1 MALVAAAASAQ
12 YACDPSTSV
21 VLAKGKVTNL
31 GVIAFSESVQAQFKD
46 ATIDQYGPDDDGRNL
61 WFWAGLGAGDAS
73 YPGVDDQV
81 DGYMA
86 ATVTG
91 DAGWSGA
98 GYNVSNANGKPGVN
112 TTWWNMNT
120 RFHMAYMTSGV
131 APTSLAFIVADGE
144 KDCGS
149 KPAKFAIG
157 EAFNDNGAVYPA
169 IAPAPGDDWQGIDIS
184 FADLKKLWPTFDP
197 KSISNWGGNI
207 LAFLAG
213 NVAGSTFALDAIY
226 FYQLE
231 GGDGI
236 NDAINDA
243 EWVITDNTINVAGTT
258 GIELYDLSG
267 KLVKSAAG
275 STLGIS
281 NVAGGLYIAKAGNSV
296 RKVAVK

>member
-1 MALVAAAASAQ
+1 MALVAASASAQ

-31 GVIAFSESVQAQFKD
+31 GVIALSESVQSQFAD
-46 ATIDQYGPDDDGRNL
+46 ATVDLYGPDDDSRHLYIWPDGSTL
-61 WFWAGLGAGDAS
+61 SAGDSS
-73 YPGVDDQV
+73 YPGVDDQM
-81 DGYMA
+81 DGYA
-86 ATVTG
+86 SFVVGT
-91 DAGWSGA
+91 AGWSGA
-98 GYNVSNANGKPGVN
+98 GYSVAAPGVN
-112 TTWWNMNT
+112 TSWWNMNT
-120 RFHMAYMTSGV
+120 RFHLAYMSSGV
-131 APTSLAFIVADGE
+131 APVSIAIIIADGAN
-144 KDCGS
+144 DCGS
-149 KPAKFAIG
+149 QPAKVALG
-157 EAFNDNGAVYPA
+157 ESFNDNGAVFPA
-169 IAPAPGDDWQGIDIS
+169 IAPAANDDWQGIDIS
-184 FADLKKLWPTFDP
+184 FADLKKLFPSFDP
-197 KSISNWGGNI
+197 KSISNWTGNI
-207 LAFLAG
+207 MSFLGGGVTG
-213 NVAGSTFALDAIY
+213 NTFAFDAIY

-267 KLVKSAAG
+267 KLVKSAQG